1 MRLIKKQHSSLYTSL
16 SDIELIALFKA
27 ENDTGAVGELYER
40 YHHIV
45 FGVALKY
52 LKDTD
57 AAQDA
62 LLDVFN
68 NLFDQLIKYE
78 IDEFKSWLLTVTRN
92 HCLKE
97 IKFQQKK
104 VSFDLP
110 HENTFYENFMENE
123 LEIDLLK
130 KKEEQIKQLE
140 YAITK
145 LKPEQQECIRLF
157 YLEERSY
164 QYIAEA
170 TGFDLKKV
178 KSYIQNGKRNLQ
190 ILMEQNN
197 KL

>member
-1 MRLIKKQHSSLYTSL
+1 MRFIKKQHTILYPSLT
-16 SDIELIALFKA
+16 DTELIVLFKDK
-27 ENDTGAVGELYER
+27 NDTDAVGELYMR

-52 LKDTD
+52 LKDAD

-62 LLDVFN
+62 LLEIFN
-68 NLFDQLIKYE
+68 NLFNQLIKYK

-97 IKFQQKK
+97 IKFQQKR
-104 VSFDLP
+104 VSFELP
-110 HENTFYENFMENE
+110 HENSFYENFMENE
-123 LEIDLLK
+123 QEIDLLK
-130 KKEEQIKQLE
+130 KKEEQIKNLE
-140 YAITK
+140 YAIAK
-145 LKPEQQECIRLF
+145 LKPEQQDCIRMF

-164 QYIAEA
+164 QYIAEK

-197 KL
+197 KS